1 MASKRAIRRKACKG
15 KVRHLNPEGARIA
28 LAKLFYR
35 VGYTGH
41 MNVYRCR
48 FCNGYHIGHA
58 PRPA

>member
-1 MASKRAIRRKACKG
+1 MASKRAIRRRACAG
-15 KVRHLNPEGARIA
+15 KVRHASADFARVA
-28 LAKLFYR
+28 LAKLFQR

-58 PRPA
+58 PRT

>member
-1 MASKRAIRRKACKG
+1 MASKRAIRRKACTG
-15 KVRHLNPEGARIA
+15 KMRHPDADGARIA
-28 LAKLFYR
+28 LGKLFRR

-58 PRPA
+58 PRTT